1 MLFFDCFYR
10 VARQS
15 KKKKILGKFSRA
27 PVSVSRCVPVGR
39 TVNLH
44 ICVCVCVRV
53 FACVR
58 VCVCVHVCVCACAQ
72 ARVSPGARARA
83 PEDD

>member
-44 ICVCVCVRV
+44 ICVCVCVCVRV
-53 FACVR
+53 RVCVCVCACVRSVCVR
-58 VCVCVHVCVCACAQ
+58 VCVCL
-72 ARVSPGARARA
+72 SLSL
-83 PEDD
+83 